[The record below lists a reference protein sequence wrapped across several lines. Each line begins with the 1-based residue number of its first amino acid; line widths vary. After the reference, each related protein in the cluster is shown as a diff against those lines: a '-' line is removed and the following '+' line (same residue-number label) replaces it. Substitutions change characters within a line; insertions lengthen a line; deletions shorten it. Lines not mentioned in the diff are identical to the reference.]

1 MLPILLWNATEKCSR
16 CTRTRTPFLS
26 INLPIGANVIPR
38 VRNSLQSTRRALDSR
53 WGYRTV
59 PVASKVSSTLC
70 LLFLMALATS
80 CISIAASLSSKISQ
94 ACELSQAGLSLSLSL
109 SISLYS
115 SVCVYL
121 PPFSTKPM
129 NLSALCRNKMK
140 QTELGEVIG
149 TLCQERGEK
158 GEELGRNG
166 YARCLTNEHRFRA
179 PLGGIT

>member
-1 MLPILLWNATEKCSR
+1 MHIDSGQTRSAGSELSINIHSLSPPAPTTLGVVEMLPILLWNATEKCSR

-80 CISIAASLSSKISQ
+80 CISIAASLSSKISK

-109 SISLYS
+109 SLSISL
-115 SVCVYL
+115 
-121 PPFSTKPM
+121 F
-129 NLSALCRNKMK
+129 LCMCIFAAFLHK
-140 QTELGEVIG
+140 TYEFVSFV
-149 TLCQERGEK
+149 QE
-158 GEELGRNG
+158 
-166 YARCLTNEHRFRA
+166 
-179 PLGGIT
+179 